1 MEPRKET
8 KNDFFLRTT
17 PGHSL
22 IKYHNVKGKR
32 IHLKKFQRKLKI
44 IYYREMR
51 STVAS
56 NFLYMSEYHFCLS
69 MFKMLVKIYHIASY
83 KNSSKFNKV
92 EISLYLT

>member
-8 KNDFFLRTT
+8 KNGFFLRTT

-32 IHLKKFQRKLKI
+32 IHLKNFQRKLKI

-56 NFLYMSEYHFCLS
+56 NFLYMSEYHLS
-69 MFKMLVKIYHIASY
+69 KHV
-83 KNSSKFNKV
+83 
-92 EISLYLT
+92 